1 MKHDAVGKLD
11 DPALWANS
19 LSSQRPSVE
28 ERRDIERLRLCGRTH
43 GAIAAALYGPDGHRL
58 IACIADAPNG
68 QLLVRAYGRSSSV
81 TSAEKVHQRHFSSPR
96 STPRCTCCSIRT
108 VWTTTSYAV
117 STNTFTT
124 LQRETSTLPW
134 RWPG

>member
-58 IACIADAPNG
+58 DND
-68 QLLVRAYGRSSSV
+68 LVRRLNQYVYDASTGNKYV
-81 TSAEKVHQRHFSSPR
+81 TMALARLNDAVAEFS
-96 STPRCTCCSIRT
+96 TGLAQGDDQT
-108 VWTTTSYAV
+108 VI
-117 STNTFTT
+117 
-124 LQRETSTLPW
+124 LLR
-134 RWPG
+134 RR